1 MKKLTTI
8 LFQYKIFPVLMFLVS
23 TGLGILVI
31 TQNILIADF
40 LAKIIRHQFQGLW
53 IVLFILLGVLF
64 LRATV
69 QFLNQWLGDTLAF
82 KVKHMLRQ
90 RVIYKNNGHPIGEQ
104 MTILTE
110 NIDGLAPFYKSYLPQ
125 VFKSMMVP
133 LIIIIAMFFIHFN
146 TALIMLITAPFIPLF
161 YIIFGLKTRD
171 ESKDQ
176 MTYLN
181 QFSQRFLN
189 IAKGLVTLKL
199 FNRTEQTE
207 KHIYDDSTQFRTL
220 TMRILR
226 SAFLSGLMLEFISML
241 GIGLVALEAT
251 LSLVVFH
258 NIDFKTAAI
267 AIILAPEFYNAIKDL
282 GQAFHTGK
290 QSEGASDVVFEF
302 LEQPNNNNEFLLK
315 YEENQKPFIQLTDI
329 SFRYDNSDR
338 LVLNDLNLEIYNG
351 DQIALVGPSGAGKST
366 LTHLIAGVYQP
377 TIGTISTNQ
386 RDLNIG
392 ILSQQPYIF
401 SASIKENITMFKDI
415 ENNTIEEV
423 LDEVGLLDKVQSF
436 TKGINTIIGE
446 GGEMLS
452 GGQMRRIELCRL
464 LVMKPDLVIFDE
476 PATGLDIQ
484 TEHMIQN
491 VLFQH
496 FKDTTMIVIA
506 HRDNTIRHLQR
517 RLYIENGR
525 LIADDRNISVNIT
538 ENGRLIADD
547 RNISVNITE
556 NGDDL

>member
-1 MKKLTTI
+1 KKLTII

-53 IVLFILLGVLF
+53 IVLFILLGVLL

-538 ENGRLIADD
+538 ENG
-547 RNISVNITE
+547 
-556 NGDDL
+556 DDL

>member
-53 IVLFILLGVLF
+53 IVLFILLGVLL

-302 LEQPNNNNEFLLK
+302 LEQPNYNNEFLLK

-329 SFRYDNSDR
+329 SFRYDDSDR
-338 LVLNDLNLEIYNG
+338 LVLNDLNLEIFKG

-423 LDEVGLLDKVQSF
+423 LDEVGLLDKMQSF

-538 ENGRLIADD
+538 ENG
-547 RNISVNITE
+547 
-556 NGDDL
+556 DDL

>member
-31 TQNILIADF
+31 AQNILIADF

-53 IVLFILLGVLF
+53 IVLFILLGVLL

-251 LSLVVFH
+251 LNLVVFH

-329 SFRYDNSDR
+329 SFRYDDSDR
-338 LVLNDLNLEIYNG
+338 LVLNDLNLEIFKG

-377 TIGTISTNQ
+377 TIGTISINQ

-401 SASIKENITMFKDI
+401 SASIKENITIFKDI
-415 ENNTIEEV
+415 ENNTVEEV

-436 TKGINTIIGE
+436 TQGINTIIGE

-538 ENGRLIADD
+538 ENG
-547 RNISVNITE
+547 
-556 NGDDL
+556 DDL

>member
-53 IVLFILLGVLF
+53 IVLFILLGVLL

-226 SAFLSGLMLEFISML
+226 SAFLSGLMLEFLSML

-538 ENGRLIADD
+538 ENG
-547 RNISVNITE
+547 
-556 NGDDL
+556 DDL

>member
-23 TGLGILVI
+23 TGLGIIVI

-53 IVLFILLGVLF
+53 IVLFILLGVLL

-302 LEQPNNNNEFLLK
+302 LEQPNYNNEFLLK

-329 SFRYDNSDR
+329 SFRYDDSDR
-338 LVLNDLNLEIYNG
+338 LVLNDLNLEIFKG

-506 HRDNTIRHLQR
+506 HRDNTISHLQR

-538 ENGRLIADD
+538 ENG
-547 RNISVNITE
+547 
-556 NGDDL
+556 DDL

>member
-53 IVLFILLGVLF
+53 IVLFILLGVLL

-207 KHIYDDSTQFRTL
+207 KHFYDDSTQFRTL

-241 GIGLVALEAT
+241 GIGLVAFEAT

-302 LEQPNNNNEFLLK
+302 LEQPNYNNEFLLK

-329 SFRYDNSDR
+329 SFRYDDSDR
-338 LVLNDLNLEIYNG
+338 LVLNDLNLEIFKG

-538 ENGRLIADD
+538 ENG
-547 RNISVNITE
+547 
-556 NGDDL
+556 DDL

>member
-23 TGLGILVI
+23 TGLGIIVI

-53 IVLFILLGVLF
+53 IVLFILLGVLL

-82 KVKHMLRQ
+82 KVKHMLRH

-302 LEQPNNNNEFLLK
+302 LEQPNYNNEFLLK

-329 SFRYDNSDR
+329 SFRYDDSDR
-338 LVLNDLNLEIYNG
+338 LVLNDLNLEIFKG

-538 ENGRLIADD
+538 ENG
-547 RNISVNITE
+547 
-556 NGDDL
+556 DDL

>member
-53 IVLFILLGVLF
+53 IVLFILLGVLL

-110 NIDGLAPFYKSYLPQ
+110 NINGLAPFYKSYLPQ

-133 LIIIIAMFFIHFN
+133 LIIIIAMFFIHIN

-315 YEENQKPFIQLTDI
+315 YEENQNPFIQLTDI
-329 SFRYDNSDR
+329 SFRYDDSDR
-338 LVLNDLNLEIYNG
+338 LVLNDLNLEIFKG
-351 DQIALVGPSGAGKST
+351 GQIALVGPSGAGKST

-377 TIGTISTNQ
+377 TIGTISTNK

-415 ENNTIEEV
+415 ENNTVEEV

-436 TKGINTIIGE
+436 TQGINTIIGE

-538 ENGRLIADD
+538 ENG
-547 RNISVNITE
+547 
-556 NGDDL
+556 DDL

>member
-8 LFQYKIFPVLMFLVS
+8 LFQYKIFPVLMFMVS

-53 IVLFILLGVLF
+53 IVLFILLGVLL

-171 ESKDQ
+171 ESKEQ

-329 SFRYDNSDR
+329 SFRYDDSDR
-338 LVLNDLNLEIYNG
+338 LVLNDLNLEIFKG

-377 TIGTISTNQ
+377 TIGTISTNK

-436 TKGINTIIGE
+436 TQGINTIIGE

-538 ENGRLIADD
+538 ENG
-547 RNISVNITE
+547 
-556 NGDDL
+556 DDL

>member
-8 LFQYKIFPVLMFLVS
+8 LFQYKIFPVLMFMVS

-53 IVLFILLGVLF
+53 IVLFILLGVLL

-125 VFKSMMVP
+125 EFKSMMVP

-329 SFRYDNSDR
+329 SFRYDDSDR
-338 LVLNDLNLEIYNG
+338 LVLNDLNLEIFKG

-377 TIGTISTNQ
+377 TIGTISTNK

-436 TKGINTIIGE
+436 TQGINTIIGE

-538 ENGRLIADD
+538 ENG
-547 RNISVNITE
+547 
-556 NGDDL
+556 DDL

>member
-53 IVLFILLGVLF
+53 IVLFILLGVLL

-104 MTILTE
+104 MTIFTE

-302 LEQPNNNNEFLLK
+302 LEQPNYNNEFLLK

-329 SFRYDNSDR
+329 SFRYDDSDR
-338 LVLNDLNLEIYNG
+338 LVLNDLNLEIFKG

-538 ENGRLIADD
+538 ENG
-547 RNISVNITE
+547 
-556 NGDDL
+556 DDL

>member
-23 TGLGILVI
+23 TGLGIIVI

-53 IVLFILLGVLF
+53 IVLFILLGVLL

-302 LEQPNNNNEFLLK
+302 LEQPNYNNEFLLK

-329 SFRYDNSDR
+329 SFRYDDSDR
-338 LVLNDLNLEIYNG
+338 LVLNDLNLEIFKG

-436 TKGINTIIGE
+436 AKGINTIIGE

-538 ENGRLIADD
+538 ENG
-547 RNISVNITE
+547 N
-556 NGDDL
+556 DL

>member
-53 IVLFILLGVLF
+53 IVLFILLGVLL

-226 SAFLSGLMLEFISML
+226 SAFLSGLMLAFISML

-538 ENGRLIADD
+538 ENG
-547 RNISVNITE
+547 
-556 NGDDL
+556 DDL

>member
-40 LAKIIRHQFQGLW
+40 LSKIIRHQFQGLW
-53 IVLFILLGVLF
+53 IVLFILLGVLL

-302 LEQPNNNNEFLLK
+302 LEQPNYNNEFLLK

-329 SFRYDNSDR
+329 SFRYDDSDR
-338 LVLNDLNLEIYNG
+338 LVLNDLNLEIFKG

-538 ENGRLIADD
+538 ENG
-547 RNISVNITE
+547 
-556 NGDDL
+556 DDL

>member
-53 IVLFILLGVLF
+53 IVLFILLGVLL

-302 LEQPNNNNEFLLK
+302 LEQPNYNNEFLLK

-329 SFRYDNSDR
+329 SFRYDVSDR
-338 LVLNDLNLEIYNG
+338 LVLNDLNLEIFKG

-538 ENGRLIADD
+538 ENG
-547 RNISVNITE
+547 
-556 NGDDL
+556 DDL

>member
-1 MKKLTTI
+1 
-8 LFQYKIFPVLMFLVS
+8 MFLVS

-31 TQNILIADF
+31 AQNILIADF

-53 IVLFILLGVLF
+53 IVLFILLGVLL

-251 LSLVVFH
+251 LNLVVFH

-329 SFRYDNSDR
+329 SFRYDDSDR
-338 LVLNDLNLEIYNG
+338 LVLNDLNLEIFKG

-377 TIGTISTNQ
+377 TIGTISINQ

-415 ENNTIEEV
+415 ENNTVEEV

-436 TKGINTIIGE
+436 TQGINTIIGE

-506 HRDNTIRHLQR
+506 HRDKTIRHLQR

-538 ENGRLIADD
+538 ENG
-547 RNISVNITE
+547 
-556 NGDDL
+556 DDL

>member
-53 IVLFILLGVLF
+53 IVLFILLGVLL

-464 LVMKPDLVIFDE
+464 LVMKPDLVVFDE

-538 ENGRLIADD
+538 ENG
-547 RNISVNITE
+547 
-556 NGDDL
+556 DDL

>member
-53 IVLFILLGVLF
+53 IVLFILLGVLL

-220 TMRILR
+220 TMCILR

-315 YEENQKPFIQLTDI
+315 YEENQKPFIQLADI

-538 ENGRLIADD
+538 ENG
-547 RNISVNITE
+547 
-556 NGDDL
+556 DDL

>member
-8 LFQYKIFPVLMFLVS
+8 LFQYKIFPVLMFMVS

-53 IVLFILLGVLF
+53 IVLFILLGVLL

-329 SFRYDNSDR
+329 SFRYDDSDR
-338 LVLNDLNLEIYNG
+338 LVLNDLNLEIFKG

-377 TIGTISTNQ
+377 TIGTISTNKH
-386 RDLNIG
+386 DLNIG

-436 TKGINTIIGE
+436 TQGINTIIGE

-538 ENGRLIADD
+538 ENG
-547 RNISVNITE
+547 
-556 NGDDL
+556 DDL

>member
-53 IVLFILLGVLF
+53 IVLFILLGVLL

-133 LIIIIAMFFIHFN
+133 LVIIIAMFFIHFN

-338 LVLNDLNLEIYNG
+338 LILNDLNLEIYNG

-366 LTHLIAGVYQP
+366 LTHLIAGVYRP

-415 ENNTIEEV
+415 ENKTVEEV

-538 ENGRLIADD
+538 ENG
-547 RNISVNITE
+547 
-556 NGDDL
+556 DDL

>member
-53 IVLFILLGVLF
+53 IVLFILLGVLL

-226 SAFLSGLMLEFISML
+226 SAFLSGLILEFISML

-538 ENGRLIADD
+538 ENG
-547 RNISVNITE
+547 
-556 NGDDL
+556 DDL

>member
-53 IVLFILLGVLF
+53 IVLFILLGVLL

-176 MTYLN
+176 ITYLN

-302 LEQPNNNNEFLLK
+302 LEQPNYNNEFLLK

-329 SFRYDNSDR
+329 SFRYDDSDR
-338 LVLNDLNLEIYNG
+338 LVLNDLNLEIFKG

-538 ENGRLIADD
+538 ENG
-547 RNISVNITE
+547 
-556 NGDDL
+556 DDL

>member
-53 IVLFILLGVLF
+53 IVLFILLGVLL

-241 GIGLVALEAT
+241 GIGLVALEST

-329 SFRYDNSDR
+329 SFRYNNSDR

-366 LTHLIAGVYQP
+366 LTHLIAGVYRP

-415 ENNTIEEV
+415 ENKTVEEV

-538 ENGRLIADD
+538 ENG
-547 RNISVNITE
+547 
-556 NGDDL
+556 DDL

>member
-53 IVLFILLGVLF
+53 IVLFILLGVLL

-104 MTILTE
+104 MIILTE

-302 LEQPNNNNEFLLK
+302 LEQPNYNNEFLLK

-329 SFRYDNSDR
+329 SFRYDDSDR
-338 LVLNDLNLEIYNG
+338 LVLNDLNLEIFKG

-401 SASIKENITMFKDI
+401 SASIKENITMFKYI

-538 ENGRLIADD
+538 ENG
-547 RNISVNITE
+547 
-556 NGDDL
+556 DDL

>member
-53 IVLFILLGVLF
+53 IVLFILLGVLL

-90 RVIYKNNGHPIGEQ
+90 RVIYKNNGDPIGEQ

-302 LEQPNNNNEFLLK
+302 LEQPNYNNEFLLK

-329 SFRYDNSDR
+329 SFRYDDSDR
-338 LVLNDLNLEIYNG
+338 LVLNDLNLEIFKG

-538 ENGRLIADD
+538 ENG
-547 RNISVNITE
+547 
-556 NGDDL
+556 DDL

>member
-1 MKKLTTI
+1 MKKLTTL

-40 LAKIIRHQFQGLW
+40 LDKIIRHQFQGLW
-53 IVLFILLGVLF
+53 IVLFILLGVLL

-267 AIILAPEFYNAIKDL
+267 AIILSPEFYNAIKDL

-302 LEQPNNNNEFLLK
+302 LEQPNYNNEFLLK

-329 SFRYDNSDR
+329 SFRYDDSDR
-338 LVLNDLNLEIYNG
+338 LVLNDLNLEIFKG

-538 ENGRLIADD
+538 ENG
-547 RNISVNITE
+547 
-556 NGDDL
+556 DDL

>member
-53 IVLFILLGVLF
+53 IVLFILLGVLL

-133 LIIIIAMFFIHFN
+133 LIIIIAMFFIHIN

-251 LSLVVFH
+251 LNLVVFH

-329 SFRYDNSDR
+329 SFRYDDSDR
-338 LVLNDLNLEIYNG
+338 LVLNDLNLEIFKG

-377 TIGTISTNQ
+377 TIGTVSINQ

-415 ENNTIEEV
+415 ENNTVEEV

-436 TKGINTIIGE
+436 TQGINTIIGE

-496 FKDTTMIVIA
+496 FKGTTMIVIA

-538 ENGRLIADD
+538 ENG
-547 RNISVNITE
+547 
-556 NGDDL
+556 DDL

>member
-53 IVLFILLGVLF
+53 IVLFILLGVLL

-133 LIIIIAMFFIHFN
+133 LIIIIAMFFIHIN

-251 LSLVVFH
+251 LNLVVFH

-329 SFRYDNSDR
+329 SFRYDDSDR
-338 LVLNDLNLEIYNG
+338 LVLNDLNLEIFKG

-377 TIGTISTNQ
+377 TIGTISINQ

-415 ENNTIEEV
+415 ENNTVEEV

-436 TKGINTIIGE
+436 TQDINTIIGE

-496 FKDTTMIVIA
+496 FKGTTMIVIA

-538 ENGRLIADD
+538 ENG
-547 RNISVNITE
+547 
-556 NGDDL
+556 DDL

>member
-1 MKKLTTI
+1 MIVKKLTTI
-8 LFQYKIFPVLMFLVS
+8 LFQYKIFPVLMFMVS

-40 LAKIIRHQFQGLW
+40 LAKITRHQFQGLW
-53 IVLFILLGVLF
+53 IVLFILLGVLL

-329 SFRYDNSDR
+329 SFRYDDSDR
-338 LVLNDLNLEIYNG
+338 LVLNDLNLEIFKG

-377 TIGTISTNQ
+377 TIGTISTNK

-436 TKGINTIIGE
+436 TQGINTIIGE

-538 ENGRLIADD
+538 ENG
-547 RNISVNITE
+547 
-556 NGDDL
+556 DDL

>member
-31 TQNILIADF
+31 AQNILIADF

-53 IVLFILLGVLF
+53 IVLFILLGVLL

-251 LSLVVFH
+251 LNLVVFH

-329 SFRYDNSDR
+329 SFRYDDSDR
-338 LVLNDLNLEIYNG
+338 LVLNDLNLEIFKG

-377 TIGTISTNQ
+377 TIGTISINQ

-415 ENNTIEEV
+415 ENNTVEEV
-423 LDEVGLLDKVQSF
+423 LDEVGLLDKVQSL
-436 TKGINTIIGE
+436 TQGINTIIGE

-538 ENGRLIADD
+538 ENG
-547 RNISVNITE
+547 
-556 NGDDL
+556 DDL

>member
-53 IVLFILLGVLF
+53 IVLFILLGVLL

-90 RVIYKNNGHPIGEQ
+90 RIIYKNNGHPIGEQ

-315 YEENQKPFIQLTDI
+315 HEENQKPFIQLTDI
-329 SFRYDNSDR
+329 SFRYDDSDR
-338 LVLNDLNLEIYNG
+338 LVLNDLNLEIFKG

-366 LTHLIAGVYQP
+366 LTHLIAGVYHP
-377 TIGTISTNQ
+377 TIGTISINQ

-415 ENNTIEEV
+415 ENNIVEEV

-538 ENGRLIADD
+538 ENG
-547 RNISVNITE
+547 
-556 NGDDL
+556 DDL

>member
-1 MKKLTTI
+1 MKKLTTL

-40 LAKIIRHQFQGLW
+40 LDKIIRHQFQGLW
-53 IVLFILLGVLF
+53 IVLFILLGVLL

-302 LEQPNNNNEFLLK
+302 LEQPNYNNKFLLK

-329 SFRYDNSDR
+329 SFRYDDSDR
-338 LVLNDLNLEIYNG
+338 LVLNDLNLEIFKG

-538 ENGRLIADD
+538 ENG
-547 RNISVNITE
+547 
-556 NGDDL
+556 DDL

>member
-53 IVLFILLGVLF
+53 IVLFILLGVLL

-241 GIGLVALEAT
+241 GIGVVALEAT

-302 LEQPNNNNEFLLK
+302 LEQPNYNNEFLLK

-329 SFRYDNSDR
+329 SFRYDDSDR
-338 LVLNDLNLEIYNG
+338 LVLNDLNLEIFKG

-538 ENGRLIADD
+538 ENG
-547 RNISVNITE
+547 
-556 NGDDL
+556 DDL

>member
-53 IVLFILLGVLF
+53 IVLFILLGVLL

-329 SFRYDNSDR
+329 SFRYDDSDR
-338 LVLNDLNLEIYNG
+338 LVLNDLNLEIFKG

-366 LTHLIAGVYQP
+366 LTHLIAGVYHP

-415 ENNTIEEV
+415 ENNIVEEV

-436 TKGINTIIGE
+436 TKGINTMIGE

-538 ENGRLIADD
+538 ENG
-547 RNISVNITE
+547 
-556 NGDDL
+556 DDL

>member
-53 IVLFILLGVLF
+53 IVLFILLGVLL

-133 LIIIIAMFFIHFN
+133 LIIIIAMFFIHIN

-329 SFRYDNSDR
+329 SFRYDDSDR
-338 LVLNDLNLEIYNG
+338 LVLNDLNLEIFKG

-366 LTHLIAGVYQP
+366 LTHLITGVYQP
-377 TIGTISTNQ
+377 TIGTISANQ

-415 ENNTIEEV
+415 ENKTVEEV

-538 ENGRLIADD
+538 ENG
-547 RNISVNITE
+547 
-556 NGDDL
+556 DDL

>member
-31 TQNILIADF
+31 AQNILIADF

-53 IVLFILLGVLF
+53 IVLFILLGVLL

-251 LSLVVFH
+251 LNLVVFH

-329 SFRYDNSDR
+329 SFRYDDSDR
-338 LVLNDLNLEIYNG
+338 LVLNDLNLEIFKG

-377 TIGTISTNQ
+377 TIGTISINQ

-415 ENNTIEEV
+415 ENNTVEEV

-436 TKGINTIIGE
+436 TQGINTIIGE

-476 PATGLDIQ
+476 PATSLDIQ

-538 ENGRLIADD
+538 ENG
-547 RNISVNITE
+547 
-556 NGDDL
+556 DDL

>member
-53 IVLFILLGVLF
+53 IVLFILLGVLL

-329 SFRYDNSDR
+329 SFRYDDSDR
-338 LVLNDLNLEIYNG
+338 LVLSDLNLEIFKG

-366 LTHLIAGVYQP
+366 LTHLIAGVYHP

-415 ENNTIEEV
+415 GNNIVEEV

-538 ENGRLIADD
+538 ENG
-547 RNISVNITE
+547 
-556 NGDDL
+556 DDL

>member
-53 IVLFILLGVLF
+53 IVLFILLGVLL

-207 KHIYDDSTQFRTL
+207 KHIYDNSTQFRTL

-302 LEQPNNNNEFLLK
+302 LEQPNYNNEFLLK

-329 SFRYDNSDR
+329 SFRYDDSDR
-338 LVLNDLNLEIYNG
+338 LVLNDLNLEIFKG

-538 ENGRLIADD
+538 ENG
-547 RNISVNITE
+547 
-556 NGDDL
+556 DDL

>member
-31 TQNILIADF
+31 AQNILIADF

-53 IVLFILLGVLF
+53 IVLFILLGVLL

-251 LSLVVFH
+251 LNLVVFH

-315 YEENQKPFIQLTDI
+315 YEENQKLFIQLTDI
-329 SFRYDNSDR
+329 SFRYDDSDR
-338 LVLNDLNLEIYNG
+338 LVLNDLNLEIFKG

-377 TIGTISTNQ
+377 TIGTISINQ

-415 ENNTIEEV
+415 ENNTVEEV

-436 TKGINTIIGE
+436 TQGINTIIGE

-538 ENGRLIADD
+538 ENG
-547 RNISVNITE
+547 
-556 NGDDL
+556 DDL

>member
-1 MKKLTTI
+1 MFKLTTI

-23 TGLGILVI
+23 TGLGIIVI

-53 IVLFILLGVLF
+53 IVLFILLGVLL

-302 LEQPNNNNEFLLK
+302 LEQPNYNNEFLLK

-329 SFRYDNSDR
+329 SFRYDDSDR
-338 LVLNDLNLEIYNG
+338 LVLNDLNLEIFKG

-538 ENGRLIADD
+538 ENG
-547 RNISVNITE
+547 
-556 NGDDL
+556 DDL